1 MSVEY
6 TIPDHF
12 SVADRLERREELEHA
27 RKQAVRAVE
36 EQRQR
41 DEMAER
47 HAAIDAQLAEQRA
60 EARRVIEADI
70 TTALLDLQTRVAN
83 LERRLTLT
91 T

>member
-1 MSVEY
+1 MADFQ
-6 TIPDHF
+6 IPDHF
-12 SVADRLERREELEHA
+12 SIADRLERREEIEHA
-27 RKQAVRAVE
+27 RKQVAVAVE

-70 TTALLDLQTRVAN
+70 TTALLDLQTRVKN